1 MHLERT
7 ADATLPPPFCIY
19 VMYFGQDGC
28 QVPNGHFPEPTY
40 IKVDGYDDYL
50 KKTLSKLV
58 RGFGRVE
65 ERNLAHGNKPT
76 YGRIDGH
83 DRIDYLRF

>member
-19 VMYFGQDGC
+19 FMYFGQDGC

-40 IKVDGYDDYL
+40 IKVDGYGDCL
-50 KKTLSKLV
+50 KNAVQTGAGIWEGGGEK
-58 RGFGRVE
+58 FGPR
-65 ERNLAHGNKPT
+65 
-76 YGRIDGH
+76 
-83 DRIDYLRF
+83 